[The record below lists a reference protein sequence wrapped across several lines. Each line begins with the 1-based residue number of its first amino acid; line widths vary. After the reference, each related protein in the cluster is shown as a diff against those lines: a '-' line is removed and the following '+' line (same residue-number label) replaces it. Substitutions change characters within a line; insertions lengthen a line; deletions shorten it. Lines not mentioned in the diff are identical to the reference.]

1 MNNTTFDK
9 LQLNDLKELVKVYC
23 VSSLGKELIDKLTP
37 KKSIYAVNTMLNE
50 NKEARNILK
59 NSNHIPL
66 EGVFNLH
73 GVIDKVE
80 KGMVLNPE
88 ELMKVEA
95 FLRGC
100 KKIKNFMS
108 DMSFYGETLSSYSL
122 NITDLSYIEE

>member
-1 MNNTTFDK
+1 MNSTTFDK
-9 LQLNDLKELVKVYC
+9 LQLNDLKELVKIYC
-23 VSSLGKELIDKLTP
+23 VSSLGKDLIDKLTP
-37 KKSIYAVNTMLNE
+37 KKNISAVKNMLNE
-50 NKEARNILK
+50 NNEARNILK

-88 ELMKVEA
+88 ELMMVEA

-100 KKIKNFMS
+100 KKIKNFI
-108 DMSFYGETLSSYSL
+108 FFLS
-122 NITDLSYIEE
+122 N